1 MAWACAPFAWP
12 REVNPGLWAPRSK
25 AKRPG
30 AWHIA
35 WACGLF
41 ACQGRSIMACW
52 RQGPRPSAQAPRN
65 KAWAWAALTPREVNF
80 ALCGTND
87 LGKAPRWWAQ
97 CLGRVGCFEAKGG
110 ESCPVWHQRARPSA
124 QVMGTMPWAC
134 GLFPCQGR
142 HQQAKPSQH
151 VLGTRLALVGCF
163 HAMGGTNK
171 LRQAHGY
178 FSTKRY

>member
-1 MAWACAPFAWP
+1 M
-12 REVNPGLWAPRSK
+12 
-25 AKRPG
+25 
-30 AWHIA
+30 
-35 WACGLF
+35 ACG
-41 ACQGRSIMACW
+41 
-52 RQGPRPSAQAPRN
+52 RQGPRPSAQAPRT

-80 ALCGTND
+80 ALCGTNE

-97 CLGRVGCFEAKGG
+97 CLGRVGCSEAKGG

-124 QVMGTMPWAC
+124 QVMGTMPRAC

-142 HQQAKPSQH
+142 HQQAKPSQAKRPCPRH
-151 VLGTRLALVGCF
+151 KACSCGLLPCHGRHQQARPSTTRLALVGCF